1 MLRNMSLS
9 SRFIPPGWRDE
20 WTMSRINLINFET
33 CPPVCSS
40 NSIDPSSRIFSP
52 SLIIVARLDVILNE
66 GYQKWISTKPE
77 DKEERESL
85 YHGQIAALKV
95 KQVLVNTMEN
105 GKLLEEERKGDKNG

>member
-1 MLRNMSLS
+1 MANKNDQIRVGQDAKTILEN
-9 SRFIPPGWRDE
+9 
-20 WTMSRINLINFET
+20 
-33 CPPVCSS
+33 PVMV
-40 NSIDPSSRIFSP
+40 NAFN
-52 SLIIVARLDVILNE
+52 VILNE